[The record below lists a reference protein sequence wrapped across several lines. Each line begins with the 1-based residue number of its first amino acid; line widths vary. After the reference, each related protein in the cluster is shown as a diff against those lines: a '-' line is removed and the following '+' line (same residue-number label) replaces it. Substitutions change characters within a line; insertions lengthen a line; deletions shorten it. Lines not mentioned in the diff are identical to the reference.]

1 MSIVALPGLKKM
13 IEEISQSHN
22 LPKSAVQQALREALL
37 KGYER
42 YRRAQR
48 LDRFHF
54 EEDYFDN
61 FEVDLDVEEEGFRV
75 LSTKTIVEEVGN
87 TDHHI
92 SLKEVQEVALRHNWV
107 TR

>member
-13 IEEISQSHN
+13 IEEISQTHN

-48 LDRFHF
+48 LDRHHF
-54 EEDYFDN
+54 EASASCLPN
-61 FEVDLDVEEEGFRV
+61 PL
-75 LSTKTIVEEVGN
+75 LKKLATATIKF
-87 TDHHI
+87 HCKKCRK
-92 SLKEVQEVALRHNWV
+92 SRLKRNWA
-107 TR
+107 TQSF